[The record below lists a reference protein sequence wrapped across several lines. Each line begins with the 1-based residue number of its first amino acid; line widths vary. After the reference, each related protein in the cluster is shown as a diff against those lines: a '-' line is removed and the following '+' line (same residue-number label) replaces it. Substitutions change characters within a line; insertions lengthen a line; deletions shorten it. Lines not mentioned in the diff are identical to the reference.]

1 MHIILPHLFTYV
13 LLQDFLTNVRNQ
25 AVGIGEVAM
34 HQAQRHSTVD
44 LSQDVC
50 TPLQQGVDIDPEV
63 CAADL
68 VDFSP
73 VYRCLHIFSV
83 LVGTCLHVHI
93 HMCKVILLHLVKSII
108 TCTCTTVNHQARHT
122 LVGQVHTFC
131 SFLLQCYILP
141 PFLMNDLACIC
152 ETHPYIKSIIIY
164 SCLHICHTYMIYL
177 VLLL

>member
-1 MHIILPHLFTYV
+1 MF
-13 LLQDFLTNVRNQ
+13 LQDFLTNVRNQ

-34 HQAQRHSTVD
+34 HQAQRHSTLE

-83 LVGTCLHVHI
+83 LVGT
-93 HMCKVILLHLVKSII
+93 S
-108 TCTCTTVNHQARHT
+108 TCIQ
-122 LVGQVHTFC
+122 LW
-131 SFLLQCYILP
+131 
-141 PFLMNDLACIC
+141 
-152 ETHPYIKSIIIY
+152 
-164 SCLHICHTYMIYL
+164 TYMYTRGTSIFCCS
-177 VLLL
+177 